1 MKSGR
6 TLWEELIRHYDRG
19 VAAVAAMAGEWQKLK
34 PYVDDQRFTDTAQFL
49 AIQQQEA
56 KWWRDA
62 SIAYWQSVNHLALP
76 PGTASPEHSL
86 DYYKS
91 LDFPEAPAD

>member
-1 MKSGR
+1 MR
-6 TLWEELIRHYDRG
+6 LTLLLPAVLLAATPALAADRADSPSRMS
-19 VAAVAAMAGEWQKLK
+19 AAPRVGNM
-34 PYVDDQRFTDTAQFL
+34 DTAQFL

-56 KWWRDA
+56 QWWRDA
-62 SIAYWQSVNHLALP
+62 SIAYWQSLNHLPLP
-76 PGTASPEHSL
+76 PGTAPPRQSL